1 MGFAAVLGSTLG
13 VTAAVMLVLWAWS
26 LVRRDA
32 SIVDLYWGPGFFVIA
47 LVAGAL
53 ASGGAPSR
61 RLLVVTLVGIW
72 GLRLGAYLSWRNWGR
87 GEDFRYRAMRERHGD
102 RFGRWSLV
110 SVFAFQGLLMWIISL
125 PVQVA
130 QLSPVPTHLGWLDG
144 LGSLLSGTGVLVEAV
159 ADLQMARFKGDP
171 ANAGRVMDRGLWR
184 YTRHPNY
191 FGDFLVWWGLFLI
204 ALATPHGLWTI
215 ASPILM
221 SVLLLRVSGVPLL
234 ERSLLERRAGYRE
247 YVERTS
253 AFFPRPPRPG
263 GASR

>member
-1 MGFAAVLGSTLG
+1 LG
-13 VTAAVMLVLWAWS
+13 VTAAILLVLWAWS

-53 ASGGAPSR
+53 ASDGAPSR
-61 RLLVVTLVGIW
+61 RLLVAALAAVW
-72 GLRLGAYLSWRNWGR
+72 GLRLGGYLLWRNWGR

-102 RFGRWSLV
+102 RFGPWSLV

-125 PVQVA
+125 PLQVA
-130 QLSPVPTHLGWLDG
+130 QFSPTPTHLGWLDG
-144 LGSLLSGTGVLVEAV
+144 VGSLLWSAGVLFEAV
-159 ADLQMARFKGDP
+159 ADLQLARFKRDP
-171 ANAGRVMDRGLWR
+171 ENTSRVMDRALWR

-191 FGDFLVWWGLFLI
+191 FGDFLVWWGFFLV

-234 ERSLLERRAGYRE
+234 ERSLIERRPGYRE

-253 AFFPRPPRPG
+253 AFFPWPPRARG
-263 GASR
+263 SAR